1 VRYGRL
7 CIDEAVFYKSLSS
20 MLRRVV
26 PYKTARREKTFYV
39 YLPSAVLTA
48 SGHIESDKLRIT
60 FMRRGDTLRFDV
72 ELKKIPTKRDLSF
85 IVSFIDALSRLAG
98 MDAEDEKT
106 TDAIC
111 NELEKSWKIK
121 KGTKYVVIHTSHVLG
136 RPYTFH
142 GFLRT
147 NKYLLRMSVHKASIL
162 LKTGARITER
172 ELRRVMIFVLRV
184 TLI

>member
-1 VRYGRL
+1 VGYGRL
-7 CIDEAVFYKSLSS
+7 CIDEAVFYKRLSS

-26 PYKTARREKTFYV
+26 PYKTVRREKTFYV
-39 YLPSAVLTA
+39 YLPSVVLTA
-48 SGHIESDKLRIT
+48 SGHIENDKLRIT

-72 ELKKIPTKRDLSF
+72 ELKKIPTERDLSF
-85 IVSFIDALSRLAG
+85 IASFIDALSRLAC

-106 TDAIC
+106 AEAIC
-111 NELEKSWKIK
+111 NVLEKSWNIK
-121 KGTKYVVIHTSHVLG
+121 KGAKYVVIHASNELG
-136 RPYTFH
+136 RPYTVH

-172 ELRRVMIFVLRV
+172 ELRRAMIFVLRT